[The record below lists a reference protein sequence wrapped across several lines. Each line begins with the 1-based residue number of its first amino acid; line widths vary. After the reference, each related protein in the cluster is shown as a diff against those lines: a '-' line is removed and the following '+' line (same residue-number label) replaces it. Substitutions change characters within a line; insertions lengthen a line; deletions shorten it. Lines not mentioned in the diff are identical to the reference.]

1 MLVAHPQ
8 VQEAAVIGVP
18 APDDPGSDLP
28 RAYVVATSS
37 GVTENELKEYVRQR
51 VAHYKQLR
59 GGVVFVDAIPKN
71 AIGKYLRKDLRERAM
86 KEIQS
91 ARARL

>member
-1 MLVAHPQ
+1 

-28 RAYVVATSS
+28 RAYVVAKTSKVS
-37 GVTENELKEYVRQR
+37 EKELVDFVRNR

-59 GGVVFVDAIPKN
+59 GGVVFVDALPKN

-86 KEIQS
+86 KEIRG
-91 ARARL
+91 AKGRL